1 VARTSGAPLSLGSA
15 IRKAIWEI
23 DATQPITNVFTFH
36 DSTDLALARPRLLVV
51 LLGSFGVVGLL
62 LGAVGIYGVLS
73 ALVNQRQREI
83 GVRIAL
89 GAQSGDVQRMVLRR
103 GFLLTA
109 SGIAIGLAGAWLLSR
124 FLAAVLYGVAP
135 TDPLTFAGVAGAL
148 AFAALLASWLPAVRA
163 ARVDPVVALRAE

>member
-1 VARTSGAPLSLGSA
+1 
-15 IRKAIWEI
+15 
-23 DATQPITNVFTFH
+23 
-36 DSTDLALARPRLLVV
+36 
-51 LLGSFGVVGLL
+51 
-62 LGAVGIYGVLS
+62 
-73 ALVNQRQREI
+73 
-83 GVRIAL
+83 
-89 GAQSGDVQRMVLRR
+89 MVLRR

>member
-1 VARTSGAPLSLGSA
+1 
-15 IRKAIWEI
+15 
-23 DATQPITNVFTFH
+23 VFTFS
-36 DSTDLALARPRLLVV
+36 DSTDRALARPRLLVV
-51 LLGSFGVVGLL
+51 LLGSFGAVGLL

-73 ALVNQRQREI
+73 ALVSQRQREI

-89 GAQSGDVQRMVLRR
+89 GARPRDVQGLVLRR
-103 GFLLTA
+103 GLLLTS
-109 SGIAIGLAGAWLLSR
+109 SGITIGLAGAWLLSR

-148 AFAALLASWLPAVRA
+148 AVAALLASWLPAMRA